1 MLFFEIC
8 MKTWMNLVGKTD
20 KTKTIDILLL
30 ELGESI
36 NTVSYDMK
44 SNLRPISLFNLLFF
58 NFQKTKVQLFF
69 YRLLPFHVF
78 FILLLRSR
86 YIFSAQEILLL
97 NKFTN
102 MTHTSE
108 VIQYNLAV

>member
-8 MKTWMNLVGKTD
+8 IKTWMNIVGKTD
-20 KTKTIDILLL
+20 KTKTIDNFIL
-30 ELGESI
+30 EVGEST

-58 NFQKTKVQLFF
+58 NFQKTKVQLF
-69 YRLLPFHVF
+69 LLPFYVF

-108 VIQYNLAV
+108 VIQNNLAV